1 MSRRA
6 GLKTL
11 RHGWQDPD
19 YRKSSKPKLV
29 AVPKTPEQLAA
40 DKKFMDDYLDRMG
53 CNTPALN
60 RIKDMEAR
68 VAVEGDTDLNHDN
81 IEAGQ

>member
-11 RHGWQDPD
+11 RHGWQDPF
-19 YRKSSKPKLV
+19 YRPKQQ
-29 AVPKTPEQLAA
+29 AAPQAPMTPEQKARHEQLIA
-40 DKKFMDDYLDRMG
+40 DFLDRAG
-53 CNTPALN
+53 CNSPALN

-81 IEAGQ
+81 IEAAE